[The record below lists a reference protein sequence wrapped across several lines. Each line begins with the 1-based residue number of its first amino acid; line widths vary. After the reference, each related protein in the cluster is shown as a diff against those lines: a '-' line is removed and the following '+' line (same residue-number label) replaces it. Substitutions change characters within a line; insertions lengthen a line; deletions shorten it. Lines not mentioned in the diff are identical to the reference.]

1 MQVLRAVQ
9 KFKQLRRRLANAPVA
24 TSVEEREAAE
34 NLWVRTAQNLLH
46 QRDFK
51 TLSKQFNLFQ
61 DETGM
66 WRCGG
71 RLSNAYST
79 KYPILLPSGH
89 SLAALVVKDAHERV
103 LHDGVK
109 ETLTETRSKFWIPRG
124 RSFTRK
130 IVHSCVPCRRYEGRP
145 YKAPEPPPL
154 PVCRVKDDPAF
165 TYTGVDFAG
174 PVMVHASSPSF
185 SKKVWIALFTC
196 YVTRAV
202 HLEVVPDQ
210 STPAFIRCLK

>member
-1 MQVLRAVQ
+1 MQVLRAVK
-9 KFKQLRRRLANAPVA
+9 KFKQLRISLANAPVVA
-24 TSVEEREAAE
+24 PVVTSVEECEAAE
-34 NLWVRTAQNLLH
+34 NLWVRTVQNLLY

-61 DETGM
+61 DETGV

-71 RLSNAYST
+71 RLSNAEIPYST

-89 SLAALVVKDAHERV
+89 SLA
-103 LHDGVK
+103 
-109 ETLTETRSKFWIPRG
+109 
-124 RSFTRK
+124 
-130 IVHSCVPCRRYEGRP
+130 
-145 YKAPEPPPL
+145 
-154 PVCRVKDDPAF
+154 F

-174 PVMVHASSPSF
+174 PVIIHASSPSF

-210 STPAFIRCLK
+210 STPAFVRCLKRFAARRGLPRLFILDNGKPSRQLRNILMQFSRMAWCKNTSRELESLGSST